1 MHLISST
8 NTILDQKSFFWLDED
23 NHLRLYPKLCRSI
36 LKQVRTWPGSLQQCH
51 SDIVREI
58 NLNQNACD
66 GIITTNQS
74 IPLICYTADCIPI
87 FGQNAHSRFI
97 LHAGWRGLCDGIID
111 QLIAH
116 PNCQGTYDITIGPHI
131 SQSHFQV
138 KDDFIQAWQHE
149 PLFESFYANEHFDLF
164 GYASTK
170 LKPITRTL
178 SHFSKCTLSNHDVA
192 SYRRDGMKAINLM
205 VHWP

>member
-1 MHLISST
+1 M
-8 NTILDQKSFFWLDED
+8 DEA
-23 NHLRLYPKLCRSI
+23 NKLRLYPSLERSI
-36 LKQVRTWPGSLQQCH
+36 IAKVRTLPGTLQQCH
-51 SDIVREI
+51 SNMIRDI
-58 NLNQNACD
+58 NPGQHACD
-66 GIITTNQS
+66 GIITKDQS
-74 IPLICYTADCIPI
+74 IPLMCYTADCIPI

-149 PLFESFYANEHFDLF
+149 PLFDSFYANEHFDLF

-178 SHFSKCTLSNHDVA
+178 TLSSKCTFSNHDVA
-192 SYRRDGMKAINLM
+192 SFRRDGMKAINLM
-205 VHWP
+205 VHWPLHGS